1 MSNILIIGAGKVG
14 TATNISINNKADFHD
29 PFKGIINDDFNL
41 YEYVIVCVDTVQNGP
56 EDYRDLESVLLE
68 LSEHRYS
75 GLVVIRST
83 VSPTKIAE
91 WDKRYGINYILFPEF
106 MPQRDGQLVTDAA
119 WIAVLGG
126 DRDSTTRFANDVLI
140 ANGYPAAIN
149 TYTHVSKQEASI
161 IKLADNAGL
170 AAKLIYFNSVYRI
183 CKEFDASYE
192 NVRQAIGLDNRIG
205 VAHSIVPSPDD
216 GLYGFGGHCLPKDLL
231 AIAEIDDL
239 GFFKTIDY
247 INKKLR

>member
-14 TATNISINNKADFHD
+14 TATNIAIKNKADFHD
-29 PFKGIINDDFNL
+29 PFKGIVNNDFNL
-41 YEYVIVCVDTVQNGP
+41 YDYVIVCVDTVQSGP
-56 EDYRDLESVLLE
+56 SDYADLESVLLE
-68 LSEHRYS
+68 LSEHKYS

-83 VSPTKIAE
+83 VSPAKIAE
-91 WDKRYGINYILFPEF
+91 WDNKYKIKYILFPEF
-106 MPQRDGQLVTDAA
+106 MPQRDGQLVTDNA

-126 DRDSTTRFANDVLI
+126 DYEDTDRFAKDVLI
-140 ANGYPAAIN
+140 SNGYPAAPE
-149 TYTHVSKQEASI
+149 TYRYVSKQEASI

-170 AAKLIYFNSVYRI
+170 AAKLIYFNSIYRI
-183 CKEFDASYE
+183 CKEFGASYE
-192 NVRQAIGLDNRIG
+192 DVRQAIGLDNRIG
-205 VAHSIVPSPDD
+205 IAHSIVPSPDD

-239 GFFKTIDY
+239 GFFEAIDY